1 MKKKM
6 KDFDVKFTDFNEEEG
21 VASGYLSIF
30 GNVDHAGDM
39 VIKGAFKESLSKKD
53 TIPFLFQH
61 DPSLQIGVMS
71 CIEDEKG
78 LYVTCK
84 YYLNTELGK
93 EKYEL
98 AKANQENGLTTGLSI
113 GYRIKEYEW
122 KEIDDE
128 TIFILKAVDLH
139 EGSQVTFACNELAS
153 IEDVKSLEDITA
165 RDIEKGLREVDA
177 ISNSLA
183 KKYANILLKAIREE
197 SADDVEE
204 ESAEKI
210 SKEDKDEVVE
220 KNDESADVETEEKET
235 EEEVVEEKEDTTALE
250 IKEFFEA
257 QKIKN
262 LFNN

>member
-39 VIKGAFKESLSKKD
+39 VVKGAFKETLQTKD
-53 TIPFLFQH
+53 SIPFLFQH
-61 DPSLQIGVMS
+61 SADNQIGVMS
-71 CIEDEKG
+71 CIEDDKG
-78 LYVTCK
+78 LFVKCK
-84 YYLNTELGK
+84 YYLNTTLGK

-98 AKANQENGLTTGLSI
+98 AKANQESGLSTGLSI
-113 GYRIKEYEW
+113 GYSVRDYEW
-122 KEIDDE
+122 KEINDE
-128 TIFILKAVDLH
+128 TIFVIKAVKLF
-139 EGSQVTFACNELAS
+139 EGSQVTFPCNELANLDS
-153 IEDVKSLEDITA
+153 VKSTDDITA

-183 KKYANILLKAIREE
+183 KKYANVLLKAIREE
-197 SADDVEE
+197 SADDENE
-204 ESAEKI
+204 ESAEI
-210 SKEDKDEVVE
+210 VSKEDEDEVVE
-220 KNDESADVETEEKET
+220 KNDESADVEPKEEEIEEKS
-235 EEEVVEEKEDTTALE
+235 EDTTALD

-257 QKIKN
+257 QEIKN

>member
-30 GNVDHAGDM
+30 NNVDHAGDM
-39 VIKGAFKESLSKKD
+39 VVKGAFKESLQSKD

-71 CIEDEKG
+71 CIEDDKG
-78 LYVTCK
+78 LFVKCK
-84 YYLNTELGK
+84 YYLNTDLGK

-113 GYRIKEYEW
+113 GYRVKDYEW
-122 KEIDDE
+122 KEIADE
-128 TIFILKAVDLH
+128 TIFVLKTISLH
-139 EGSQVTFACNELAS
+139 EGSQVTFACNEAAFL
-153 IEDVKSLEDITA
+153 EEVKSLEDITA
-165 RDIEKGLREVDA
+165 RELEKGLREVDA

-197 SADDVEE
+197 SADDVEKEVDGEKELPPIE
-204 ESAEKI
+204 EEEI
-210 SKEDKDEVVE
+210 VE
-220 KNDESADVETEEKET
+220 KNDESADVEPKEENEEKSDEA
-235 EEEVVEEKEDTTALE
+235 VALE

>member
-1 MKKKM
+1 M

-39 VIKGAFKESLSKKD
+39 VVKGAFKESLQSKD

-71 CIEDEKG
+71 CVEDDKG
-78 LYVTCK
+78 LFVKCK
-84 YYLNTELGK
+84 YYLNTELGR

-98 AKANQENGLTTGLSI
+98 AKANQENGLPTGLSI
-113 GYRIKEYEW
+113 GYRVKDYEW
-122 KEIDDE
+122 KEIADE
-128 TIFILKAVDLH
+128 TIFVLKVISLH
-139 EGSQVTFACNELAS
+139 EGSMVTFPCNELANL
-153 IEDVKSLEDITA
+153 EEVKSLDDITA
-165 RDIEKGLREVDA
+165 RDLEKGLREVDA

-197 SADDVEE
+197 SADDVEDEIEEE
-204 ESAEKI
+204 ESPIENEEVAEE
-210 SKEDKDEVVE
+210 S
-220 KNDESADVETEEKET
+220 DESADVEIEENEEKS
-235 EEEVVEEKEDTTALE
+235 EDAIAQE
-250 IKEFFEA
+250 IKEFFQA
-257 QKIKN
+257 QEIKT

>member
-1 MKKKM
+1 M

-30 GNVDHAGDM
+30 NNVDHAGDM
-39 VIKGAFKESLSKKD
+39 VVKGAFKESLQSKD

-71 CIEDEKG
+71 CIEDDKG
-78 LYVTCK
+78 LFVKCK
-84 YYLNTELGK
+84 YYLNTDLGK

-113 GYRIKEYEW
+113 GYRVKDYEW
-122 KEIDDE
+122 KEIADE
-128 TIFILKAVDLH
+128 TIFVLKTISLH
-139 EGSQVTFACNELAS
+139 EGSQVTFACNEAAFL
-153 IEDVKSLEDITA
+153 EEVKSLEDITA
-165 RDIEKGLREVDA
+165 RELEKGLREVDA

-197 SADDVEE
+197 SADDVEKEVDGEKELPPIE
-204 ESAEKI
+204 EEEI
-210 SKEDKDEVVE
+210 VE
-220 KNDESADVETEEKET
+220 KNDESADVEPKEENEEKSDEA
-235 EEEVVEEKEDTTALE
+235 VALE

>member
-30 GNVDHAGDM
+30 NNVDHAGDM
-39 VIKGAFKESLSKKD
+39 VVKGAFKESLQSKD

-71 CIEDEKG
+71 CVEDDKG
-78 LYVTCK
+78 LFVKCK
-84 YYLNTELGK
+84 YYLNTDLGK

-98 AKANQENGLTTGLSI
+98 AKANQENGLPTGLSI
-113 GYRIKEYEW
+113 GYRVKDYEW
-122 KEIDDE
+122 KEIADE
-128 TIFILKAVDLH
+128 TIFVLKAISLH
-139 EGSQVTFACNELAS
+139 EGSQVTFACNEAAFL
-153 IEDVKSLEDITA
+153 EEVKSLEDITA

-197 SADDVEE
+197 SADEVEDEIEGKSE
-204 ESAEKI
+204 EPTIEN
-210 SKEDKDEVVE
+210 EEVVE
-220 KNDESADVETEEKET
+220 ESDESADVEPKEESEEKS
-235 EEEVVEEKEDTTALE
+235 EDTTALE
-250 IKEFFEA
+250 IKELFEA
-257 QKIKN
+257 HELKT
-262 LFNN
+262 LFNK

>member
-30 GNVDHAGDM
+30 NNVDHAGDM
-39 VIKGAFKESLSKKD
+39 VIKGAFKESLQSKS

-61 DPSLQIGVMS
+61 SPDLQIGVMS
-71 CIEDEKG
+71 CVEDDKG
-78 LYVTCK
+78 LFVKCK

-113 GYRIKEYEW
+113 GYRVKEYEW
-122 KEIDDE
+122 KEIGDE
-128 TIFILKAVDLH
+128 TIFVLKAINLH

-153 IEDVKSLEDITA
+153 IEDVKSLEDISA
-165 RDIEKGLREVDA
+165 KELEKSLREVSG

-183 KKYANILLKAIREE
+183 KKYANVLLKAIREE
-197 SADDVEE
+197 SADDENE
-204 ESAEKI
+204 ESEEI
-210 SKEDKDEVVE
+210 VSKEDEDEVVE
-220 KNDESADVETEEKET
+220 KNDESADVEPKEEEIEEKS
-235 EEEVVEEKEDTTALE
+235 EDTTALD

-257 QKIKN
+257 QEIKN